1 MNYEQISKLLDAGFT
16 KDEIMQ
22 LARDEPLQKPGPE
35 PEPLQKPGPE
45 PEPQPGPEP
54 EPEKKTAPE
63 PKPQPEPDSQIGD
76 RLTSIEKSISDLMK
90 AFQSENLKKD
100 QIRTTAHTLEEQ
112 TDAIMASIIRPETGR
127 KDQT

>member
-1 MNYEQISKLLDAGFT
+1 MLYEQISKLLDAGFS

-35 PEPLQKPGPE
+35 PEPQPGPE
-45 PEPQPGPEP
+45 PEPKPGPEP

-63 PKPQPEPDSQIGD
+63 PKPGPEPDSQIGD

-100 QIRTTAHTLEEQ
+100 QIRTTAQTLQEQ

-127 KDQT
+127 KDKT

>member
-1 MNYEQISKLLDAGFT
+1 MNYEQISKLIDAGFT

-22 LARDEPLQKPGPE
+22 LARDEPLQKPE
-35 PEPLQKPGPE
+35 PEPQPEPE
-45 PEPQPGPEP
+45 PEPQPGPEKEKAS
-54 EPEKKTAPE
+54 EPE
-63 PKPQPEPDSQIGD
+63 PQPEPDSQIGD
-76 RLTSIEKSISDLMK
+76 RLTSIEKSIADLMK

-100 QIRTTAHTLEEQ
+100 QIRTTAQTLQEK

>member
-1 MNYEQISKLLDAGFT
+1 MNYEQISKLIDAGFT

-22 LARDEPLQKPGPE
+22 LARDEPLQKPE
-35 PEPLQKPGPE
+35 PEPQPEPE
-45 PEPQPGPEP
+45 PEPQPGPEK
-54 EPEKKTAPE
+54 EKASEPE
-63 PKPQPEPDSQIGD
+63 PKPEPDSQIGD
-76 RLTSIEKSISDLMK
+76 RLTSIEKSITDLMK

-100 QIRTTAHTLEEQ
+100 QIRTTAQTLQEK

>member
-1 MNYEQISKLLDAGFT
+1 MTYEQISKLIDAGFT

-22 LARDEPLQKPGPE
+22 LARDETLQKT
-35 PEPLQKPGPE
+35 E

-54 EPEKKTAPE
+54 EPKPGPDPEPEKKTAPE
-63 PKPQPEPDSQIGD
+63 PEPKPEPDSQIGD
-76 RLTSIEKSISDLMK
+76 RLTGIEKSIADLMK
-90 AFQSENLKKD
+90 AFQTENLKKD

-127 KDQT
+127 KDKT

>member
-1 MNYEQISKLLDAGFT
+1 MKYEEISKLLDAGFT

-22 LARDEPLQKPGPE
+22 LARDEPLQKP
-35 PEPLQKPGPE
+35 E

-54 EPEKKTAPE
+54 EPQPEPQPGPEKEKAPE
-63 PKPQPEPDSQIGD
+63 PEPQPEPDTQVGD
-76 RLTSIEKSISDLMK
+76 RLTSIEKSIADLMK
-90 AFQSENLKKD
+90 AFQKENLKND
-100 QIRTTAHTLEEQ
+100 QIRTTAQTLEEK

>member
-1 MNYEQISKLLDAGFT
+1 MKYEQISKLIDAGFT

-22 LARDEPLQKPGPE
+22 LARDEPLQKSE
-35 PEPLQKPGPE
+35 PE

-54 EPEKKTAPE
+54 EPEPEPEKKTTPE
-63 PKPQPEPDSQIGD
+63 PEPQPEPDSQIGD

-90 AFQSENLKKD
+90 AFQSENLKND
-100 QIRTTAHTLEEQ
+100 QIRTTAQTLQEK

>member
-22 LARDEPLQKPGPE
+22 LARDEPLQKSEPE
-35 PEPLQKPGPE
+35 PEPQPGPE

-63 PKPQPEPDSQIGD
+63 PEPKPEPDSKIGD
-76 RLTSIEKSISDLMK
+76 RLTSLEKSISDLMK
-90 AFQSENLKKD
+90 AFQTENLKKD

-127 KDQT
+127 KDKT

>member
-1 MNYEQISKLLDAGFT
+1 MKYEQISKLIDAGFT
-16 KDEIMQ
+16 KDEIIQ
-22 LARDEPLQKPGPE
+22 LARDEPLQN
-35 PEPLQKPGPE
+35 PGPE

-54 EPEKKTAPE
+54 EPQPGPEKEKAPE
-63 PKPQPEPDSQIGD
+63 PEPLSEPDSQIGD
-76 RLTSIEKSISDLMK
+76 RLTSIEKSIADLMK

-100 QIRTTAHTLEEQ
+100 QIKTTTQTLQEK

>member
-1 MNYEQISKLLDAGFT
+1 MNYEQINKLIDAGFT

-22 LARDEPLQKPGPE
+22 LARDEPLQKSE
-35 PEPLQKPGPE
+35 PE

-54 EPEKKTAPE
+54 EPQLGPEKEKASEPE
-63 PKPQPEPDSQIGD
+63 PKPEPDSQIGD
-76 RLTSIEKSISDLMK
+76 RLTSIEKSIADLMK

-100 QIRTTAHTLEEQ
+100 QIRTTAQTLEQ
-112 TDAIMASIIRPETGR
+112 KTDAIMASIIRPETGR

>member
-22 LARDEPLQKPGPE
+22 LARDEPLQKPE
-35 PEPLQKPGPE
+35 PK
-45 PEPQPGPEP
+45 PGPEP

-63 PKPQPEPDSQIGD
+63 PEPKPEPDSQIGD
-76 RLTSIEKSISDLMK
+76 RLTGIEKSIADLMK
-90 AFQSENLKKD
+90 AFQLENLKKD
-100 QIRTTAHTLEEQ
+100 QIRTTAQTLEEQ
-112 TDAIMASIIRPETGR
+112 TDAIMASIIRPDTGR

>member
-1 MNYEQISKLLDAGFT
+1 MNYEQITKLLDAGFS

-22 LARDEPLQKPGPE
+22 LARDEPLQKPAPEPQPE
-35 PEPLQKPGPE
+35 PEPKPE
-45 PEPQPGPEP
+45 PEP
-54 EPEKKTAPE
+54 EPEKKKTPE
-63 PKPQPEPDSQIGD
+63 PEPQPEPDSQIGD

-100 QIRTTAHTLEEQ
+100 LIRTTAQTLQEK

-127 KDQT
+127 KDKT

>member
-22 LARDEPLQKPGPE
+22 LARDEP
-35 PEPLQKPGPE
+35 KPGPE

-54 EPEKKTAPE
+54 EPQPGPEPETEKKKAPE
-63 PKPQPEPDSQIGD
+63 PEPQPEPDSQIGD
-76 RLTSIEKSISDLMK
+76 RLTGIEKSIADLMK

-100 QIRTTAHTLEEQ
+100 QIRTTAQTLQEK

>member
-1 MNYEQISKLLDAGFT
+1 MNYEQISKLIDAGFT

-22 LARDEPLQKPGPE
+22 LARDEPLQKPE
-35 PEPLQKPGPE
+35 PE
-45 PEPQPGPEP
+45 
-54 EPEKKTAPE
+54 
-63 PKPQPEPDSQIGD
+63 PQPEPDSQIGD
-76 RLTSIEKSISDLMK
+76 RLTSIEKSITDLMK

-100 QIRTTAHTLEEQ
+100 QIRTTAQTLQEK

>member
-1 MNYEQISKLLDAGFT
+1 MNYEQISKLIDAGFT

-35 PEPLQKPGPE
+35 PQPGPE
-45 PEPQPGPEP
+45 PEPKPGPEP

-63 PKPQPEPDSQIGD
+63 PEPKPEPDSQIGD
-76 RLTSIEKSISDLMK
+76 RLTSIEKSITDLMK
-90 AFQSENLKKD
+90 AFQLENLKKD
-100 QIRTTAHTLEEQ
+100 QIRTTAQTLQEK

-127 KDQT
+127 KDKT

>member
-1 MNYEQISKLLDAGFT
+1 MKYEQISKLIDAGFT

-22 LARDEPLQKPGPE
+22 LARDEPLQKT
-35 PEPLQKPGPE
+35 GPE

-54 EPEKKTAPE
+54 EPQPGPEQEPEKKKAQEPE
-63 PKPQPEPDSQIGD
+63 PRTEPDSQIGD

-100 QIRTTAHTLEEQ
+100 QIRTTAQTLQEK

-127 KDQT
+127 KDKT

>member
-1 MNYEQISKLLDAGFT
+1 MNYEQISKLIDAGFT

-22 LARDEPLQKPGPE
+22 LARDEPLQKPE
-35 PEPLQKPGPE
+35 PE

-54 EPEKKTAPE
+54 EPQLGPEKEKASEPE
-63 PKPQPEPDSQIGD
+63 PKPEPDSQIGD
-76 RLTSIEKSISDLMK
+76 RLTSIEKSITDLMK

-100 QIRTTAHTLEEQ
+100 QIRTTAQTLEQ
-112 TDAIMASIIRPETGR
+112 KTDAIMASIIRPETGR

>member
-1 MNYEQISKLLDAGFT
+1 MNYEQISKLIDAGFT

-22 LARDEPLQKPGPE
+22 LARDEPLQKPE
-35 PEPLQKPGPE
+35 PEPQPEPE
-45 PEPQPGPEP
+45 PEPQPGPEKEKAS
-54 EPEKKTAPE
+54 EPE
-63 PKPQPEPDSQIGD
+63 PQPEPDSQIGD
-76 RLTSIEKSISDLMK
+76 RLTSIEKSITDLMK

-100 QIRTTAHTLEEQ
+100 QIRTTAQTLQEK

>member
-1 MNYEQISKLLDAGFT
+1 MTYEQISKLIDAGFT

-22 LARDEPLQKPGPE
+22 LARDETLQKTEPEPQPGPE
-35 PEPLQKPGPE
+35 PEPK
-45 PEPQPGPEP
+45 PGPEP

-63 PKPQPEPDSQIGD
+63 PEPKPEPDSQIGD
-76 RLTSIEKSISDLMK
+76 RLTGIEKSIADLMK
-90 AFQSENLKKD
+90 AFQTENLKKD

-127 KDQT
+127 KDKT

>member
-1 MNYEQISKLLDAGFT
+1 MKYEQISKLIDAGFT

-22 LARDEPLQKPGPE
+22 LARDEPMQN
-35 PEPLQKPGPE
+35 PE

-54 EPEKKTAPE
+54 EPQQGPEKEKASEPE
-63 PKPQPEPDSQIGD
+63 PQPEPDTQIGD
-76 RLTSIEKSISDLMK
+76 RLTGIEKSIADLMK

-100 QIRTTAHTLEEQ
+100 QIRTTAQTLQEK